1 MTTMELEARK
11 AMLVREIL
19 TDIDNEEALQ
29 KLQTFL
35 HKLKKGKSH
44 EMSIT
49 LLTDLM
55 NKSEEE
61 DKDGNSIDSEAL
73 EKEMQT
79 W

>member
-35 HKLKKGKSH
+35 QKLKKGKSH
-44 EMSIT
+44 EMNIA

-61 DKDGNSIDSEAL
+61 DKAGLCIDSDAL
-73 EKEMQT
+73 EREMQT